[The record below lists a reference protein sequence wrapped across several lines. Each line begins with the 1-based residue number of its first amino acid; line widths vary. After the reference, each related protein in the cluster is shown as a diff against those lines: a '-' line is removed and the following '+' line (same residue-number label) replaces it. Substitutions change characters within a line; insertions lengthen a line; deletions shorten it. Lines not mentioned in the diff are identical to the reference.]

1 MKTTLWL
8 AAVLCLPAFG
18 ARFGIEDLGKLVRV
32 ADPQISPDGTR
43 IVAVVS
49 RPNYEDN
56 RYDAELV
63 LIETAT
69 QKQRVLTHDR
79 RNLSFPRWSPSGDRI
94 AFLAAAGGKPQIFV
108 LPMDGGDAVQATK
121 NANGVQQFAWRPDGG
136 ALAFAAAD
144 EPAKK
149 IGEERHN
156 DAFEVGNNDF
166 LVTTAPLPTHLWL
179 VPATGGEARRLTS
192 GTWTL
197 PISHPPS
204 SPASPIAWS
213 PDGKS
218 IAFVKVS
225 GPYSGDADQSAVQIL
240 DVASGAIRAVTGR
253 TRHEGYPVFSPDG
266 LTLAYWSPRD
276 GETKNVNEIHLVP
289 AKGGDGASLT
299 RGLDRNIVR
308 AIWMPDG
315 QSLLVGGNDG
325 TTTGLWIQ
333 PLNGSARRS
342 PLGKVVAAG
351 AFWVDVSVGPRGELA
366 LAGSEPLHPSEVY
379 YASSPSGQVKR

>member
-18 ARFGIEDLGKLVRV
+18 ARFGIEHLGKLVRV

-69 QKQRVLTHDR
+69 QKQRVLTRDR

-108 LPMDGGDAVQATK
+108 LPMDG
-121 NANGVQQFAWRPDGG
+121 
-136 ALAFAAAD
+136 
-144 EPAKK
+144 
-149 IGEERHN
+149 EERHN

-179 VPATGGEARRLTS
+179 VPATGEAARRLTS

-197 PISHPPS
+197 PISHPQS
-204 SPASPIAWS
+204 SP
-213 PDGKS
+213 G
-218 IAFVKVS
+218 
-225 GPYSGDADQSAVQIL
+225 
-240 DVASGAIRAVTGR
+240 
-253 TRHEGYPVFSPDG
+253 
-266 LTLAYWSPRD
+266 
-276 GETKNVNEIHLVP
+276 
-289 AKGGDGASLT
+289 
-299 RGLDRNIVR
+299 
-308 AIWMPDG
+308 
-315 QSLLVGGNDG
+315 
-325 TTTGLWIQ
+325 
-333 PLNGSARRS
+333 RRS
-342 PLGKVVAAG
+342 PG
-351 AFWVDVSVGPRGELA
+351 RQME
-366 LAGSEPLHPSEVY
+366 
-379 YASSPSGQVKR
+379 SPSLS